1 MARSLRAS
9 ITRIVIMAD
18 FLLWAWLGG
27 LMIAAISGPLGSF
40 MVWRRMAYFGDT
52 LAHAAL
58 LGVALGLLLH
68 ISISFAV
75 ILVCLLLALLLST
88 LMHRRIIATDTLL
101 GILSHASL
109 SLGLVSLSIFD
120 HEPIDLMGFLF
131 GDLLAIGQQD
141 LMWIALACCVVMI
154 ILIWIWK
161 PLLSITVNEELAQVE
176 GINVAWMRTLLML
189 MVAVVIAVAMKVV
202 GVLLI
207 TSLLIIP
214 AAAARRLSNSPETMA
229 MLASLLGM
237 LSVTGGL
244 ALSWFYDTPA
254 GPSVV
259 LIASAL
265 FFLLFSFPR
274 SLRAF

>member
-1 MARSLRAS
+1 
-9 ITRIVIMAD
+9 MAD

-68 ISISFAV
+68 ISISLAV

-259 LIASAL
+259 LIASTL

>member
-1 MARSLRAS
+1 MATSLRANT
-9 ITRIVIMAD
+9 TRTVIMAD

-27 LMIAAISGPLGSF
+27 LMIAAIAGPLGSF

-58 LGVALGLLLH
+58 LGVALGLFLH
-68 ISISFAV
+68 VNISLAV
-75 ILVCLLLALLLST
+75 VLVCLLLAILLST
-88 LMHRRIIATDTLL
+88 LMHKRIIATDTLL

-109 SLGLVSLSIFD
+109 SLGLVSLSLFD
-120 HEPIDLMGFLF
+120 HQNIDLMGFLF

-141 LMWIALACCVVMI
+141 LMWIALACALVLG
-154 ILIWIWK
+154 ILVWIWK

-189 MVAVVIAVAMKVV
+189 LVAVVIAVAMKVV

-214 AAAARRLSNSPETMA
+214 AAAARRLSDSPEQMA
-229 MLASLLGM
+229 LLASLLGM
-237 LSVTGGL
+237 LAVSGGL

-259 LIASAL
+259 VIASAL

-274 SLRAF
+274 SLTSS

>member
-1 MARSLRAS
+1 
-9 ITRIVIMAD
+9 MAD

-27 LMIAAISGPLGSF
+27 LMIAATAGPLGSF

-58 LGVALGLLLH
+58 LGVALGLLLQ
-68 ISISFAV
+68 ISISLAV

-88 LMHRRIIATDTLL
+88 LMHKRIIATDTLL

-120 HEPIDLMGFLF
+120 HKTIDLMAFLF
-131 GDLLAIGQQD
+131 GDLLAINQD
-141 LMWIALACCVVMI
+141 DLLWIALACVVVLA
-154 ILIWIWK
+154 ILVKIWK
-161 PLLSITVNEELAQVE
+161 PLLSITVNEELAKVE
-176 GINVAWMRTLLML
+176 GINVALMRTLLML

-214 AAAARRLSNSPETMA
+214 AAAARRLSHSPEQMA
-229 MLASLLGM
+229 LGASFLGM
-237 LSVTGGL
+237 FAVTGGL

-259 LIASAL
+259 LVASAL
-265 FFLLFSFPR
+265 FFLLFSIPR
-274 SLRAF
+274 LISQN